1 MSDSNKIEVE
11 IAGSFYTLISKKT
24 ESEVRT
30 IASYVDDNI
39 RDIRSSNRRLSPLMA
54 SNLAAMNIAEEYFD
68 AKDKMEYKEKTY
80 NDLWERAK
88 KPIESYPKLMEEN
101 KAQSQTISRL
111 KSEKNLLEQKYDEA
125 TETIRQL
132 SKKLE
137 ILESDSGDILA
148 KLQSESDEK
157 FNKLKSNYEDT
168 IENLKR
174 ESDEKITTLERNSS
188 EKIENLTKKSN
199 EEIATLKNQSSQ
211 KIASMEK
218 EYNDKIEI
226 LKINSQEEIE
236 RLKKEASE
244 KISDIEKSSNEKYE
258 NLEKTSNEKI
268 KELSEKVEEVSTT
281 YNINLNLLNE
291 AQEENADSHIKINKL
306 QKELQEIKGKVN

>member
-11 IAGSFYTLISKKT
+11 IAGSFYTLISEKT
-24 ESEVRT
+24 ENEVRT

-39 RDIRSSNRRLSPLMA
+39 RKIRSSNRRLSPLMA

-68 AKDKMEYKEKTY
+68 AKDKMKYKEKTY
-80 NDLWERAK
+80 NDLWERAQ

-101 KAQSQTISRL
+101 KVQSQTISRL

-137 ILESDSGDILA
+137 ILESDSGDIVA

-157 FNKLKSNYEDT
+157 INKLKSNYEET
-168 IENLKR
+168 IENLKM
-174 ESDEKITTLERNSS
+174 ESDEKITTLENSYKETLENTEKKYNEEISLLKRTSSEEIEKLKKSSKEEIEELTKNSNEKISSIKKDSEEKYKELEQTSS
-188 EKIENLTKKSN
+188 EKINL
-199 EEIATLKNQSSQ
+199 L
-211 KIASMEK
+211 
-218 EYNDKIEI
+218 
-226 LKINSQEEIE
+226 
-236 RLKKEASE
+236 
-244 KISDIEKSSNEKYE
+244 NEKLE
-258 NLEKTSNEKI
+258 NM
-268 KELSEKVEEVSTT
+268 STT
-281 YNINLNLLNE
+281 YNSNLNLLSE